1 MRIIHD
7 IIFCTK
13 GVNVMYNRRPLN
25 AIFDVIRKEIKD
37 KNWSI
42 LRFADEAQ
50 KRGFDKITRGKV
62 QRTFWPE
69 QGANSYINHL
79 DDYIECA
86 LTIIGLTTDDVL
98 NKVIQTDRRGIPKD
112 LLDVIEWSRRPE
124 ALPYLKLAHA
134 QFKLDEAKREAEQVK
149 KEIEE
154 LNKK

>member
-1 MRIIHD
+1 
-7 IIFCTK
+7 
-13 GVNVMYNRRPLN
+13 MYNRRPLN
-25 AIFDVIRKEIKD
+25 AIFEVIRKEIKT

-50 KRGFDKITRGKV
+50 KRGFDNITRGKV
-62 QRTFWPE
+62 QRTFWPDE
-69 QGANSYINHL
+69 GANSYINHL

-86 LTIIGLTTDDVL
+86 LTIIGLTSDDIL

-124 ALPYLKLAHA
+124 ALPYLKLAYA
-134 QFKLDEAKREAEQVK
+134 QFKLDEATREANRIK